1 MSHTKLL
8 LYLSLIHCEVTLCQ
22 TIYSQSGLSISDM
35 LSSLFSCCGTFNL
48 VQYSIFMLRSLFS
61 CCGTFN
67 LVQYFLIFRA
77 GWHRVGL
84 YKVLSQMDFHVIA
97 VDYRGKKNP

>member
-8 LYLSLIHCEVTLCQ
+8 LHWSLIHAEVTLCQ
-22 TIYSQSGLSISDM
+22 TIYSHSRLSISDM
-35 LSSLFSCCGTFNL
+35 LSTLFSC
-48 VQYSIFMLRSLFS
+48 V
-61 CCGTFN
+61 GTFN

-84 YKVLSQMDFHVIA
+84 YKVLLQMDFHVIA
-97 VDYRGKKNP
+97 VDYRGKTESFLILFGKLHDETELIA